1 MTVYI
6 LKMFIKILNF
16 SEFSAGNNDN
26 IHIYEGDEPLIL
38 AKEFCLKHKLDSQVV
53 SVLQEKIKFNRDV
66 ALTEL
71 RAKTTESKVYKEY
84 SDKIQDKNNSH
95 HNYSMAKEGENLEN

>member
-1 MTVYI
+1 
-6 LKMFIKILNF
+6 MFIKILNF

-53 SVLQEKIKFNRDV
+53 SVL
-66 ALTEL
+66 
-71 RAKTTESKVYKEY
+71 
-84 SDKIQDKNNSH
+84 
-95 HNYSMAKEGENLEN
+95 